1 MYDSIKESYT
11 HKAESDSLTI
21 SLTAD
26 NDIIINDT
34 NETVKI
40 KNNQLNF
47 FINTLKLLINF

>member
-11 HKAESDSLTI
+11 HKAGLDSLTI

-26 NDIIINDT
+26 NDIIINDA

-40 KNNQLNF
+40 KNDQLNF